1 MKIYQPNVL
10 NTVDPYSGATPWGF
24 PDFILT
30 PGQTKVQTQSLKP
43 IMGNYNGLSEARKWH
58 PVWGWNE
65 PPKGSIAGRMIA
77 QQQSQATTGR
87 PTIPGGQPT
96 GQTARPMVL
105 TPSAEQPEAPK
116 LPTMPGT
123 TTPQIVSNVTVQ
135 TTAKPWYKNPIY
147 LTVLAAA
154 AFLAAK
160 RFKIIK

>member
-24 PDFILT
+24 PDFILK

-43 IMGNYNGLSEARKWH
+43 IMGNYNGLSEAKRWS
-58 PVWGWNE
+58 PIWGWDT
-65 PPKGSIAGRMIA
+65 PPSVKPPTTGRP
-77 QQQSQATTGR
+77 TTGR